1 MRGGGI
7 GTNVVG
13 ILLATLV
20 LYLLYILYNW
30 LYSSTVSGSPVRI
43 GGVNM
48 PLNDFTPALDASTN
62 GIVKGASAPS
72 GTYVAATGLK
82 GLTDSGQYSVSMWV
96 YVVSAVPFTGSP
108 LMNLFEI
115 SSGDRFASSK
125 SGKTLL
131 YIGLNPKNAGL
142 VVRQSTMDEN
152 DSVIDNTLT
161 SVNAGTAASRYPL
174 SSLIGGY
181 NSGSTYT
188 NSDRCDIVNGI
199 EYQRWVLITTVA
211 NNRTLDVYID
221 GKLSRSCVYKAGYG
235 FNSPTAKA
243 YVGLDNNNA
252 LKGYA
257 SSVYLYDYAMSPE
270 QVWRTYQ
277 TGPGGPISWS
287 QWFSSFFKVSAT
299 FGGSSL
305 NSATACAA
313 CEAQSL

>member
-13 ILLATLV
+13 ILMAALV

-30 LYSSTVSGSPVRI
+30 LYNSTVSGSPIRV

-48 PLNDFTPALDASTN
+48 SFNDFSAVPNAKMYGSLDVVTAPA
-62 GIVKGASAPS
+62 
-72 GTYVAATGLK
+72 GTYVATTGLT

-96 YVVSAVPFTGSP
+96 YVVSAVAPTGSP

-115 SSGDRFASSK
+115 SSGDRFATTK
-125 SGKTLL
+125 KGKTLL

-142 VVRQSTMDEN
+142 VVRQSTMDST

-161 SVNAGTAASRYPL
+161 SSDADTAPSKYPL
-174 SSLIGGY
+174 SSLISSY
-181 NSGSTYT
+181 NTGSTYT

-235 FNSPTAKA
+235 FNSPTANA
-243 YVGLDNNNA
+243 YVGLDNKNA
-252 LKGYA
+252 LKGYS
-257 SSVYLYDYAMSPE
+257 SSVYFYDYAMSPE

-277 TGPGGPISWS
+277 TGPGGPVSWS
-287 QWFSSFFKVSAT
+287 QWISSFFILNT
-299 FGGSSL
+299 NFGGASL
-305 NSATACAA
+305 NTASACAA
-313 CEAQSL
+313 CQAQ

>member
-1 MRGGGI
+1 MRGGGV

-13 ILLATLV
+13 ILMAALV

-30 LYSSTVSGSPVRI
+30 LYNSTVSGSPIQI

-48 PLNDFTPALDASTN
+48 PFNGFTPTLSASVN
-62 GIVKGASAPS
+62 GIVQGANAPA
-72 GTYVAATGLK
+72 GTYVATTGLK

-96 YVVSAVPFTGSP
+96 YVVSAQLTASSP

-115 SSGDRFASSK
+115 SSGDRFAGTK
-125 SGKTLL
+125 TGKTLL

-142 VVRQSTMDEN
+142 VVRQSTLDDT
-152 DSVIDNTLT
+152 DSMIDN
-161 SVNAGTAASRYPL
+161 SVVPVAATAASKYPL
-174 SSLIGGY
+174 SSLISGY
-181 NSGSTYT
+181 NTGSTYT

-243 YVGLDNNNA
+243 YVGLDNSNA

-257 SSVYLYDYAMSPE
+257 SSVYFYDYAMSPE

-277 TGPGGPISWS
+277 TGPGGPVSFTK
-287 QWFSSFFKVSAT
+287 WFMSFFNTNAT
-299 FGGSSL
+299 FGGTSL
-305 NSATACAA
+305 NSASACAA
-313 CEAQSL
+313 CQGQ

>member
-13 ILLATLV
+13 ILMAALV

-30 LYSSTVSGSPVRI
+30 LYSSTVSGSPIRV

-48 PLNDFTPALDASTN
+48 PFNDFTAVKNAKIYGSLDLATVPA
-62 GIVKGASAPS
+62 
-72 GTYVAATGLK
+72 GTYVATTGLT

-96 YVVSAVPFTGSP
+96 YVVSAVAPAGSP

-115 SSGDRFASSK
+115 SSGDRFATRPL
-125 SGKTLL
+125 GKTLL

-142 VVRQSTMDEN
+142 VVRQSTMD
-152 DSVIDNTLT
+152 DTDGVIDNSIT
-161 SVNAGTAASRYPL
+161 SSDAGTASSKYPL

-181 NSGSTYT
+181 NTGSTYT
-188 NSDRCDIVNGI
+188 KSDRCDIVNGI

-235 FNSPTAKA
+235 FNSPTANA
-243 YVGLDNNNA
+243 YVGLDNKNA
-252 LKGYA
+252 LKGYS
-257 SSVYLYDYAMSPE
+257 SSVYFYDYAMSPE

-277 TGPGGPISWS
+277 TGPGGPVSWS
-287 QWFSSFFKVSAT
+287 QWISSFFTLST
-299 FGGSSL
+299 NFGGASL
-305 NSATACAA
+305 NTASACAA
-313 CEAQSL
+313 CQAQ